1 MVSVGQETP
10 SSRKFGAPSG
20 YGSPE
25 PACAQECPE
34 VSGNCEGAMS
44 FLKSIIL
51 SRRQPSAGETYWRR
65 VVAAFSLQRVG
76 IVVAITL
83 VASAQILAQPMDND
97 FWSAFDIAYA
107 WLLYTLEVLFIASC
121 IAVAYTL
128 ADEALPPTGVL
139 RWLALVAAVMIG
151 SLCGTYAMV
160 AVSALGSMPAFNDI
174 AQESMRWSAIGAMV
188 AAVDAIRRRALH
200 ARAEIRSAQQAGQE
214 LAREES
220 EQQLQ
225 LLQAQIEPHFLF
237 NTLANVR
244 SLYRTEPESGVQMME
259 SLLRYLRAALPRV
272 RVASSTVGEEVE
284 LARAYLELFAVRMGD
299 RLKFQFDVDPA
310 TERVPFPPMLLLT
323 LVENAVK
330 HGIGPAAEGGRI
342 EITVRRARA
351 ALQVDVA
358 DDGVG
363 LVSVLPGGT
372 GVGLANIRRQLSARY
387 GKRASFSLTEQAA
400 RGVMATIKVPI
411 VELPPVSRVNSV
423 NVVAQSERTEHA

>member
-1 MVSVGQETP
+1 
-10 SSRKFGAPSG
+10 
-20 YGSPE
+20 
-25 PACAQECPE
+25 
-34 VSGNCEGAMS
+34 MS
-44 FLKSIIL
+44 FLKNFIV
-51 SRRQPSAGETYWRR
+51 SRGQPSAGETYWRR
-65 VVAAFSLQRVG
+65 VVTALSLQRIG
-76 IVVAITL
+76 IVIAITL
-83 VASAQILAQPMDND
+83 VASAQILAQPMETD
-97 FWSAFDIAYA
+97 FWSTFDIAYA

-128 ADEALPPTGVL
+128 ADEVLPPTGLL
-139 RWLALVAAVMIG
+139 RWLALVAALMVASLLATYMVVAFSTLG
-151 SLCGTYAMV
+151 SL
-160 AVSALGSMPAFNDI
+160 PAFSDI
-174 AQESMRWSAIGAMV
+174 AQESLRWSAIGAMV

-272 RVASSTVGEEVE
+272 RAASSTVREEIE
-284 LARAYLELFAVRMGD
+284 IARAYLELFAVRMGD
-299 RLKFQFDVDPA
+299 RLKFSFDVDPSL
-310 TERVPFPPMLLLT
+310 ERMQFPPMLLLT

-342 EITVRRARA
+342 EIKVRRARGS
-351 ALQVDVA
+351 LQIDVA

-363 LVSVLPGGT
+363 LESVLPGGT

-387 GKRASFSLTEQAA
+387 GKRASFSLTEQDA
-400 RGVMATIKVPI
+400 RGVIATIKVPI
-411 VELPPVSRVNSV
+411 VEPPPASRASAVDIGT
-423 NVVAQSERTEHA
+423 QTERAEHA